1 MDRKRFELFML
12 DKTED
17 IANAFEGYSKFEVEI
32 VRGNLWLLKPQL
44 QNEEAVKLEEG
55 QTYDLDGF
63 VKIRDMSSGKS
74 KATLS
79 GYLY

>member
-1 MDRKRFELFML
+1 MSY
-12 DKTED
+12 KTED
-17 IANAFEGYSKFEVEI
+17 ITKPFEGYSKFEVEI
-32 VRGNLWLLKPQL
+32 VRGNLWLFKPQL
-44 QNEEAVKLEEG
+44 QKEDAVKLEEG

-63 VKIRDMSSGKS
+63 VKIRDMNSGKS